1 MQELWGKTRS
11 EAIPQGT
18 DTWKIDYRTAVK
30 GLKQQEEALL
40 STCGH
45 PTTLE
50 EDPKAVIENFK
61 TKYPALKLEVSD
73 PVTIWPLTLTV
84 AAMVFEIDMQD
95 ADDAKSYQIGAKA
108 GKRIS
113 YTHNEIMKSVQQKK
127 EPGSLAYLLVFSC
140 SLDLLDLIT
149 YR

>member
-18 DTWKIDYRTAVK
+18 DTWKVDYRTAVK
-30 GLKQQEEALL
+30 GLKQQEEAL
-40 STCGH
+40 SSARGQ
-45 PTTLE
+45 PTTLV

-84 AAMVFEIDMQD
+84 AAMVFEIDKQD

-127 EPGSLAYLLVFSC
+127 EPGSLAYLLVFLC
-140 SLDLLDLIT
+140 SLDLLYFTT

>member
-40 STCGH
+40 STSEQ
-45 PTTLE
+45 PTTLG

-61 TKYPALKLEVSD
+61 TKYPALKLELSNL
-73 PVTIWPLTLTV
+73 VTIWPLTLTV
-84 AAMVFEIDMQD
+84 AAMGFEIGKQD
-95 ADDAKSYQIGAKA
+95 VDDAKNYQIRAKA

-113 YTHNEIMKSVQQKK
+113 YTHNEIMKSVQQRK
-127 EPGSLAYLLVFSC
+127 EPGSLAYLLVFLC
-140 SLDLLDLIT
+140 SLDLLDFTT